1 MKLFKKKSKGN
12 LYAPSSDL
20 PSVHRKPPIQP
31 DQLESKLA
39 MPKPIRILMKEV
51 CNRPEYEKTQVE
63 CLPFSSSVHSDRT
76 QGGDGQTTRSFS
88 MIHPMPAVDSHEEDN
103 ESDTTYRSARASL
116 STPDST
122 DKGDATPPEPDKL
135 APSKP
140 NSPAVNTDDRGQLL
154 QALKARIVRMERQ
167 RASEMAERQ
176 RMERDWLDNKRE
188 MMEALIETQRQ
199 LTLLLKQ
206 TVRATRSSSV
216 SNPEASLAGR
226 RLSASVP
233 RSQGH
238 RAKRPEWT
246 RLSSLDAYEA
256 YADVPRYPVS
266 RVNRKYQ

>member
-31 DQLESKLA
+31 DQLEPKLA
-39 MPKPIRILMKEV
+39 MPKPRRMRMKEV
-51 CNRPEYEKTQVE
+51 WDRPEDEKTQVE
-63 CLPFSSSVHSDRT
+63 RFPFSSSVH
-76 QGGDGQTTRSFS
+76 
-88 MIHPMPAVDSHEEDN
+88 AVDSHEEDN

-167 RASEMAERQ
+167 RASEVAERQ
-176 RMERDWLDNKRE
+176 RMERAWLDNKRE